1 MYHFI
6 LDPLQ
11 ESKLCS
17 SVEGFV
23 VVLKKQ
29 GELVEINEKVGSLVV
44 VLHNELF

>member
-11 ESKLCS
+11 ESKVCS
-17 SVEGFV
+17 SVEGFI

-29 GELVEINEKVGSLVV
+29 GESVEINEKLGSLVV
-44 VLHNELF
+44 ILHDKLF